1 MKKYLMIG
9 FAAVAFAA
17 CSNHDFETMSQ
28 EDVTKTQDKA
38 KYDAAFVKAFGTPS
52 ANQDWGFGAST
63 RAFTRALSDMEAG
76 ANKNRNLWAATDGSF
91 KLLVPTPLTAG
102 QKLRVKAY
110 FQQHRFLT
118 WETPDMTDYFVQQVY
133 TGSTNTEGSLSTE
146 IYTSGNG
153 ASVPSGENMNKLS
166 VTGENIHVLDFNA
179 ANNVNTATDV
189 KNNGT
194 KTNDTQY
201 HSDQITLMIGTQP
214 TCVGYLE
221 AESSVQHNDCCA
233 LVSAKVIDDW
243 ARDEA
248 NFVNG
253 EAIGEDVWYGTDKD
267 GYENKFWDRSFVGLD
282 YEQTPASDVFDSKY
296 CWDFDT
302 NSGETRSTVRRKD
315 FMSKNM
321 NWILFQGR
329 MVAASTVSNDQL
341 FFPNGEPVNWVK
353 DQTNMYLGNNLGTTQ
368 NTFNKQ
374 GTKAWFKDTYG
385 VDITNGSEDYYDLD
399 AVLACVNQGA
409 YPKTNNMEF
418 IKNLGGRDYVFSDW
432 IVTLAPAKEIGDNE
446 EEEIVLLQSGRVF
459 CEDLGTVDISD
470 IDYNDVVFDAW
481 LYVKRKNNDPST
493 DVFDKC
499 VIQLLAAGGTIPVQ
513 VAGVNVHNAFGVEDD
528 VMVNTFKEGVSNMNS
543 AAKHAEY
550 GVDFDEMPDKI
561 VITNSALLTGVG
573 GTINIKNIPIVVRTS
588 NTAVE
593 LTAEN
598 SVQGTKAPLKFMAPI
613 GTAWAAERV
622 KIGDAYPYFSNWV
635 QNSTQTPWGTVNSSN
650 TCNIDVVS
658 GTFFSATPTT
668 AWSVPAST
676 TDAEITSAYATITGG
691 KMYVTNGQ
699 DSARD
704 LIKSQGGELAF
715 QFTHN
720 NTFFTITLSSP
731 LKAGDVISTRMQSR
745 TDTDLGLW
753 FSTTGRPSSAP
764 TAKIELPA
772 ASAEA
777 WTDEL
782 TYTVATGDGICGEK
796 AFIIYRATSKSTYF
810 NTFTITRQ

>member
-28 EDVTKTQDKA
+28 EDYTKAQDKA

-52 ANQDWGFGAST
+52 GNQDWGFGAST

-432 IVTLAPAKEIGDNE
+432 IVTLAPAKEIQID
-446 EEEIVLLQSGRVF
+446 EIDYEGRIF
-459 CEDLGTVDISD
+459 GEDLCAEENSD
-470 IDYNDVVFDAW
+470 FDFNDVVFDW
-481 LYVKRKNNDPST
+481 KLYDNGKGAYIK
-493 DVFDKC
+493 
-499 VIQLLAAGGTIPVQ
+499 LLAAGGTLPLRI
-513 VAGVNVHNAFGVEDD
+513 GCDEEGNGGVE
-528 VMVNTFKEGVSNMNS
+528 VHAKFGLTTTNIMVNTATDGT
-543 AAKHAEY
+543 
-550 GVDFDEMPDKI
+550 PKI
-561 VITNSALLTGVG
+561 VTCEEQEFEISVLKEDDIWTSGKDIPVYVYKN
-573 GTINIKNIPIVVRTS
+573 NIWQP
-588 NTAVE
+588 
-593 LTAEN
+593 LTAERGEPASKFN
-598 SVQGTKAPLKFMAPI
+598 VPVGTDWVDEYCDI
-613 GTAWAAERV
+613 TW
-622 KIGDAYPYFSNWV
+622 AYPNFPKWV
-635 QNSTQTPWGTVNSSN
+635 V
-650 TCNIDVVS
+650 
-658 GTFFSATPTT
+658 
-668 AWSVPAST
+668 
-676 TDAEITSAYATITGG
+676 DAGSYSEWYKNEDTI
-691 KMYVTNGQ
+691 YTN
-699 DSARD
+699 
-704 LIKSQGGELAF
+704 LK
-715 QFTHN
+715 
-720 NTFFTITLSSP
+720 LSDNV
-731 LKAGDVISTRMQSR
+731 K
-745 TDTDLGLW
+745 
-753 FSTTGRPSSAP
+753 
-764 TAKIELPA
+764 K
-772 ASAEA
+772 
-777 WTDEL
+777 
-782 TYTVATGDGICGEK
+782 
-796 AFIIYRATSKSTYF
+796 
-810 NTFTITRQ
+810 